1 MMNFRKFLAGAVVG
15 SMGLISTSATAEVIA
30 ADGFSPA
37 SSDAGLAIETIA
49 VERMDGTEGSKVAF
63 ELKEAIDGL
72 RLDDEQWFE
81 IVPTSAEYVD
91 ATFRG
96 SADSSSSITELDDK
110 KVTTCA
116 EKDDDGDCIRNK
128 VSYYSCSSYEVS
140 LRYDIELIGSDGLV
154 LYSVRDED
162 SSSTDYCADEE
173 SRPSVQRMTDRL
185 AGALATRTR
194 WALAPR
200 YFRSDY
206 RLLERRKGLEKA
218 DRKLFKQ
225 GLKLTKSD
233 AAAACEVFEGLE
245 ANNPQQDSVLFNIGL
260 CHESRRDFALA
271 KTYYQRAENIE
282 PGKWMTAESLER
294 VANRIEAEAQF
305 ARRKDFL
312 ESRYAEAPASP
323 ETTDLT
329 SAE

>member
-1 MMNFRKFLAGAVVG
+1 MNFRKYFAGVAAVSV
-15 SMGLISTSATAEVIA
+15 GLIGTNAAAEVIA
-30 ADGFSPA
+30 AGGYSPA
-37 SSDAGLAIETIA
+37 TSDAGLGIETIA

-63 ELKEAIDGL
+63 ELKEALDGL

-81 IVPTSAEYVD
+81 IVPTSAEYFD

-96 SADSSSSITELDDK
+96 SADSNSSITELDDK

-162 SSSTDYCADEE
+162 SSSTDYCTDED
-173 SRPSVQRMTDRL
+173 SRPSIQRMTDRL
-185 AGALATRTR
+185 AEALATRTR

-200 YFRSDY
+200 FFRSDY

-225 GLKLTKSD
+225 GLKLTKSNVE
-233 AAAACEVFEGLE
+233 AACEVFEGLE
-245 ANNPQQDSVLFNIGL
+245 ATNPQHVSVLFNIGL

-271 KTYYQRAENIE
+271 ETYYARAESIE
-282 PGKWMTAESLER
+282 PGKWMTSESLER
-294 VANRIEAEAQF
+294 VAKRIRAEEQF
-305 ARRKDFL
+305 ARRKDIL
-312 ESRYAEAPASP
+312 DLRYAEAEEAEQASS
-323 ETTDLT
+323 E
-329 SAE
+329 

>member
-1 MMNFRKFLAGAVVG
+1 MNSRKCLSVALAASIALTGTHA
-15 SMGLISTSATAEVIA
+15 AAEVIA

-37 SSDAGLAIETIA
+37 TSDAGLGVETIS
-49 VERMDGTEGSKVAF
+49 VEPFDGSDGSKVAF
-63 ELKEAIDGL
+63 ELKEALDGL

-81 IVPTSAEYVD
+81 IVPSTAEFVD
-91 ATFRG
+91 ATFSG
-96 SADSSSSITELDDK
+96 SADSNSSVTEQDDK
-110 KVTTCA
+110 RVTTCA

-128 VSYYSCSSYEVS
+128 VSYYSCSTYEVS
-140 LRYDIELIGSDGLV
+140 LRYDVELVGSEGQV

-162 SSSTDYCADEE
+162 SSSRDYCTDED
-173 SRPSVQRMTDRL
+173 SRPSIQRMRDRL
-185 AGALATRTR
+185 AASFATRTR

-233 AAAACEVFEGLE
+233 ASAACEVFKGLE
-245 ANNPQQDSVLFNIGL
+245 ANNPQQVSVLFNIGL

-271 KTYYQRAENIE
+271 ETYYARAESIE
-282 PGKWMTAESLER
+282 PGKWMTNDSLER
-294 VANRIEAEAQF
+294 VAKRIEAESQF
-305 ARRKDFL
+305 ARRSEIL
-312 ESRYAEAPASP
+312 TSRYAEAEAVS
-323 ETTDLT
+323 ETPDLAD
-329 SAE
+329 AE

>member
-1 MMNFRKFLAGAVVG
+1 MMNFRKFLAVG
-15 SMGLISTSATAEVIA
+15 VTASMGLIGTSAAAEVIA
-30 ADGFSPA
+30 AGGYSPA
-37 SSDAGLAIETIA
+37 TSDAGLGIETIA
-49 VERMDGTEGSKVAF
+49 VERIDGSDGSKVTF
-63 ELKEAIDGL
+63 ELKEALDGL

-96 SADSSSSITELDDK
+96 SADSNSSITELDDK

-116 EKDDDGDCIRNK
+116 EKDEDGDCIRNK

-162 SSSTDYCADEE
+162 SSSRDYCTDED

-185 AGALATRTR
+185 AEALATRTR
-194 WALAPR
+194 RALAPR
-200 YFRSDY
+200 FFRSDY

-233 AAAACEVFEGLE
+233 AEAACQVFEGLE
-245 ANNPQQDSVLFNIGL
+245 ANNPEQVSVLFNIGL
-260 CHESRRDFALA
+260 CHESRRDFATA
-271 KTYYQRAENIE
+271 ETYYARAESIE
-282 PGKWMTAESLER
+282 PGKWMTSESLER
-294 VANRIEAEAQF
+294 VAKRIQAEEQF
-305 ARRKDFL
+305 ARRKDIL
-312 ESRYAEAPASP
+312 ETRYAEAQAVPDST
-323 ETTDLT
+323 EQT